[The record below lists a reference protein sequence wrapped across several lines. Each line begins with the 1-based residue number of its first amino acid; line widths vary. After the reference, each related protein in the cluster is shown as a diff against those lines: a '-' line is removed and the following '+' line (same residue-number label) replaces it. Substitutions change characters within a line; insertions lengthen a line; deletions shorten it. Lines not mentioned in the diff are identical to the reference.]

1 MQDKKFKKLVIDLLA
16 QAETYLN
23 EYFGYTSFRPGQKEI
38 IQNIIGQTNTLGI
51 LPTGGGK
58 SICFQ
63 IPALVLPGTAIV
75 ISPLIS
81 LMKDQ
86 VDALLTA
93 GIPAAY
99 INSSL
104 SSDEYHHIMA
114 GIRHGEYKLV
124 YVAPERFGSLAF
136 LELLNDVPVSAIVF
150 DEAHCISQWGHDFR
164 PSYRSVVSQVESMD
178 QKPVVAALTAT
189 ATRDVADDI
198 RRLLNIGEE
207 NTFITGFA
215 RENLAFHVMKGVN
228 KRDFILQTIGKHKN
242 EAGIIYTSS
251 RKETDQLYQFLIGKG
266 YSASKYHAGLK
277 EAERKKSQNAFVY
290 DEADIMIAT
299 NAFGMGID
307 KSNVRYVIHY
317 NLPRNIEAYYQEAGR
332 AGRDGD
338 ESFCYLLFSPQD
350 IQLQK
355 FLIEESSMDPQKM
368 EQEYSKLKDMV
379 NYCHTEKCLQSYIVD
394 YFDENAGFA
403 KCGKCSSCLDDRTS
417 MDITQEALMIF
428 SCIKRMGE
436 RFGVTLT
443 AQVLK
448 GSNNKRI
455 RDMKFNELSTFGLLK
470 NRKEKDIVDIM
481 NYLLA
486 EGFLALTDG
495 KYPTVK
501 LSAKAVPVLKGQ
513 EKIGMKIKEPEV
525 VREEEENSELFE
537 LLRTLRKKLADEE
550 RVPPYVVFADTAL
563 KEMSRCFP
571 ITKDM
576 MLNIKGVGQ
585 MKFDKY
591 GEHFIK
597 EIQGFVEEN
606 NISIETPVTEKTAKE
621 DEPLD
626 DRPSYQ
632 ISYDYYLDGVP
643 ISEIAKRRNFSPI
656 TIQEHILRS
665 VREGYKI
672 DWSAIFDEA
681 EEKLVLQAADKV
693 GRDKLKP
700 IKEELPDGIDYFKI
714 KAVLVKNGMKE
725 QR

>member
-1 MQDKKFKKLVIDLLA
+1 MLA
-16 QAETYLN
+16 QAENYLN

-104 SSDEYHHIMA
+104 SADEYQYIMA

-124 YVAPERFGSLAF
+124 YVAPERFDSPAF
-136 LELLNDVPVSAIVF
+136 LELLNEVPISEIVF

-164 PSYRSVVSQVESMD
+164 PSYRSVVSQLGSLN
-178 QKPVVAALTAT
+178 QNPVVAALTAT

-207 NTFITGFA
+207 STFITGFG
-215 RENLAFHVMKGVN
+215 RENLAFQVMKGVN
-228 KRDFILQTIGKHKN
+228 KRDFIIQSIEKHKN

-251 RKETDQLYQFLIGKG
+251 RKETDQLYQFLKGKS
-266 YSASKYHAGLK
+266 YSVAKYHAGLK
-277 EAERKKSQNAFVY
+277 EEERKKAQDAFVY
-290 DEADIMIAT
+290 DEAEIMIAT

-332 AGRDGD
+332 AGRDGE
-338 ESFCYLLFSPQD
+338 ESLCYLLFAPQD

-355 FLIEESSMDPQKM
+355 FLIEESNLDRQKM

-379 NYCHTEKCLQSYIVD
+379 NYCHTEKCLQSYIIE
-394 YFDENAGFA
+394 YFDENAESFS
-403 KCGKCSSCLDDRTS
+403 CGKCSSCLDDRKS
-417 MDITQEALMIF
+417 IDITQEALMIF

-436 RFGVTLT
+436 RFGITLT

-455 RDMKFNELSTFGLLK
+455 REMNFNQLSTFGLLK
-470 NRKEKDIVDIM
+470 NRKEKEIADIM

-486 EGFLALTDG
+486 EGFLTLTDG

-501 LSAKAVPVLKGQ
+501 LSANAVPVLKGQ
-513 EKIGMKIKEPEV
+513 EKIAMKIKEPELIQ
-525 VREEEENSELFE
+525 ETEENDELFSV
-537 LLRTLRKKLADEE
+537 LRNLRKKLADEE
-550 RVPPYVVFADTAL
+550 KVPPYVVFADAAL

-571 ITKDM
+571 VNKEM

-591 GEHFIK
+591 GECFIE
-597 EIQGFVEEN
+597 EIKNFVEEH
-606 NISIETPVTEKTAKE
+606 NISPVPVNSERTGKAE
-621 DEPLD
+621 EPLD
-626 DRPSYQ
+626 DRPSYL
-632 ISYDYYLDGVP
+632 ISFEYYMDGVP
-643 ISEIAKRRNFSPI
+643 ISEIAKKRNFSTI

-665 VREGYKI
+665 VKEGQTI
-672 DWSAIFDEA
+672 DWSEIFDDG
-681 EEKLVLQAADKV
+681 EEQLVLKAVDKV
-693 GRDKLKP
+693 GKDKLKP
-700 IKEELPDGIDYFKI
+700 IKEELPDEIDYFTI
-714 KAVLVKNGMKE
+714 KAVLVKNELQE
-725 QR
+725 QK